1 MQEPLIFFPLNCKM
15 MHLEAK
21 RRFTPLVASNS
32 DFVFAN
38 VILNQFLILV
48 CATDGTKL
56 WVESVCKTA
65 AKS

>member
-1 MQEPLIFFPLNCKM
+1 MQEPLIVFPLNCKI

-38 VILNQFLILV
+38 VILNQ
-48 CATDGTKL
+48 
-56 WVESVCKTA
+56 
-65 AKS
+65 